1 MLSIQFKE
9 TSFNNELKLQN
20 ELLTVSKEINTP
32 EGFLE
37 SYFKI
42 LPFFKSKEDAFLYV
56 DILHYKKYNSFKYN
70 SYKKFKKERFK

>member
-9 TSFNNELKLQN
+9 TSFNNEIKLQN
-20 ELLTVSKEINTP
+20 ELLTTLKELKTP

-37 SYFKI
+37 SYFKV
-42 LPFFKSKEDAFLYV
+42 LPFFKSKEDAFLYMN
-56 DILHYKKYNSFKYN
+56 ILHFKKYNSFKYI